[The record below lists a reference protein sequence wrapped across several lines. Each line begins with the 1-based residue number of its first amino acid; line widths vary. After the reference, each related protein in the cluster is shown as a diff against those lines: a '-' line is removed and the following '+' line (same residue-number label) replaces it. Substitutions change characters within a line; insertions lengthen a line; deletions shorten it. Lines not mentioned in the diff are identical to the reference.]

1 MSTQLSIVN
10 FHDQPILAIEHEGKH
25 YVAMRNIVEN
35 LGLDWT
41 AQLQRIKR
49 HEILS
54 KGVVMITTPSG
65 GGYQSSNC
73 LPLAMLNGWLFGI
86 ETSRVRPEIR
96 ARLIQYQEE
105 CFDVLY
111 RYFTN
116 QRQIPAQQSSE
127 ARQRSIRLKLLD
139 VLKKETDPI
148 IRSTLIAELDDLT
161 RQLGLP
167 GADFAKI
174 GYEAPPQPERLT
186 EFWELFE
193 FVVAQ
198 GEALNLANTPNCL
211 AINIP
216 QVRAAFEKYQQAF
229 NFAGIHS
236 LLRLSKTPKYEGY
249 SSVNSR
255 AAQKSVKCWIFS
267 EG

>member
-1 MSTQLSIVN
+1 MSTQLSIVK
-10 FHDQPILAIEHEGKH
+10 FHDQPIVAVEHEGQP
-25 YVAMRNIVEN
+25 YVSMKQICDN
-35 LGLDWT
+35 LDLERT
-41 AQLQRIKR
+41 AQIRRIKR
-49 HEILS
+49 HPVLS
-54 KGVVMITTPSG
+54 KGCAVIALPTTG
-65 GGYQSSNC
+65 GIQEAFC
-73 LPLAMLNGWLFGI
+73 LPLSLLNGWLFGI
-86 ETSRVRPEIR
+86 EASRVRPEIR

-148 IRSTLIAELDDLT
+148 IRGTLIAELDDLT

-186 EFWELFE
+186 EFWEQFE

-216 QVRAAFEKYQQAF
+216 QVRAAFEKHQQAF

-255 AAQKSVKCWIFS
+255 TAQKSVKCWIFS